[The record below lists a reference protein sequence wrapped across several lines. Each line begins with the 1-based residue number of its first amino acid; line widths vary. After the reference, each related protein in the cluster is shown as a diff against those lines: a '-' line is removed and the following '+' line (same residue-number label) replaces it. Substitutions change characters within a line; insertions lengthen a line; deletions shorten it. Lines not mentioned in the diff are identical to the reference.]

1 MKPSQL
7 AIARRHVLAHAW
19 FLSLAVAARQPGVLE
34 LAIDQLAHALP
45 CGGSGLQ
52 A

>member
-1 MKPSQL
+1 MKRSQL
-7 AIARRHVLAHAW
+7 VIARRHVLAHAW
-19 FLSLAVAARQPGVLE
+19 LLSLAVAARQPGSFAM
-34 LAIDQLAHALP
+34 AIDQLAFALP